1 MNGQS
6 LMFLVIV
13 FLAAAGVTGLA
24 MWLLMPSRV
33 QQRVAQV
40 QSQGMRDSQ
49 ALLGGGWRDRLASVV
64 KPLAHLSLPAD
75 GWEDSA
81 MRIRFINAGWRGVS
95 APVIFFGIKTAL
107 AVVLPLL
114 VLILGGTPLLSS
126 GTTSILFYL
135 LLASAIGYYLPNL
148 VLRRVIED
156 RQREIFESFPD
167 ALDLLVICV
176 EAGLSLDQ
184 ALAKV
189 AAEIEI
195 KSKVLSKELQLVLME
210 LRSGFSKE
218 TALRHLALRTGVE
231 EIDLL
236 VAMLIQADRFG
247 TSIGDSLRVHAD
259 NLRTKRRQ
267 RAEEAAAK
275 IAVKLLMPLIF
286 MIFPTLILVLMGPA
300 VIQIYRVLLPTMAGN
315 G

>member
-33 QQRVAQV
+33 QQRVAKV